1 MPCSVSTGLIYKA
14 YSLGLVH
21 FTGETL
27 SVSFQK
33 FCSTD
38 GSDSMGLGAS
48 HFNFEE
54 SGAFFLMTWSLG
66 LRDLRIFERL
76 DSLLV

>member
-1 MPCSVSTGLIYKA
+1 MLRFVFTGLIYKA

-21 FTGETL
+21 FTGKTL

-38 GSDSMGLGAS
+38 GSDPVRVEVVIIGMVDTTFG
-48 HFNFEE
+48 
-54 SGAFFLMTWSLG
+54 
-66 LRDLRIFERL
+66 
-76 DSLLV
+76 